1 MTINIKKSGYNIQ
14 KEIALNE
21 IKAEE
26 MSTITIRIPRSL
38 KERVKIKAIQKKTTI
53 TDIIVDS
60 LKDYNLR

>member
-26 MSTITIRIPRSL
+26 ISTITIRIPRSL
-38 KERVKIKAIQKKTTI
+38 KERVKIKAIQNKTTI

-60 LKDYNLR
+60 LKEFNSR